1 MKDDLLIKRIRAG
14 DEDAAEELVR
24 KFYAQVMRFC
34 RWQCGNNDLAE
45 DLTQETF
52 LKVFKSLDQ
61 YRNREHFKAWLFC
74 VARSVCIDELRKDRI
89 EYEPDIDISEIGDE
103 YDGIRHVEDE
113 DELYR
118 LLSGL
123 PDEQKEAIILH
134 YMEGFSYREIGEIL
148 NIPYR
153 TAQSRVNLAIKTLR
167 QKGVNR

>member
-1 MKDDLLIKRIRAG
+1 M
-14 DEDAAEELVR
+14 
-24 KFYAQVMRFC
+24 
-34 RWQCGNNDLAE
+34 LAE

-61 YRNREHFKAWLFC
+61 YRNSGHFKAWLFC
-74 VARSVCIDELRKDRI
+74 VARSVCVDELRKGRI

-113 DELYR
+113 DEIHR

-134 YMEGFSYREIGEIL
+134 YMEGFSYREIGEIM

-153 TAQSRVNLAIKTLR
+153 TAQSRVNLARKTLR
-167 QKGVNR
+167 EKGEYR